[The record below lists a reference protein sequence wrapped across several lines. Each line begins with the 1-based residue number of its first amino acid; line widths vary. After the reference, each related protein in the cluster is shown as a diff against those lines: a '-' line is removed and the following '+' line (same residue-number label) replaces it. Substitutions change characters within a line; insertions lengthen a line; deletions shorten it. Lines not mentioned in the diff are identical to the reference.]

1 MKKWIT
7 VALLLGGC
15 CGYAETLT
23 INVTTEGPRKGVIA
37 VLIFTSKKGW
47 PSKNTVAFRKAR
59 FPVTEKGTIACSVTN
74 LPYGSYS
81 LSLLHDV
88 NDNYKADKILGFG
101 PPKEPVG
108 FSNIPKKL
116 KKKPRFEDTL
126 IIFSATET
134 EQNVSLFRVL

>member
-7 VALLLGGC
+7 VALLLGGF
-15 CGYAETLT
+15 CGYAEMLT

-59 FPVTEKGTIACSVTN
+59 FPVTKKGPIVCSVTN

-81 LSLLHDV
+81 LSILHDV
-88 NDNYKADKILGFG
+88 NDNYKAYLLIVDLFFFERLYAKHICFTFYNVYHILYDCF
-101 PPKEPVG
+101 
-108 FSNIPKKL
+108 
-116 KKKPRFEDTL
+116 
-126 IIFSATET
+126 
-134 EQNVSLFRVL
+134 